1 MSARAALRHLLDVPQ
16 DFRIA
21 YSIET
26 RNLDQFAAQRSL
38 QFFISRLDQ
47 FAAQR
52 SLQFF
57 ISRDGANQSESQRLA
72 VRTLVSSQLFDL
84 FDT

>member
-1 MSARAALRHLLDVPQ
+1 MSARAALRHLLDRRHSGQEDVPQ
-16 DFRIA
+16 GFRIA

-26 RNLDQFAAQRSL
+26 SNLDQFAAQL
-38 QFFISRLDQ
+38 
-47 FAAQR
+47 

-57 ISRDGANQSESQRLA
+57 ISRDGANQSDSQRLA

>member
-16 DFRIA
+16 GFRIA

-26 RNLDQFAAQRSL
+26 SNLDQFAAQH
-38 QFFISRLDQ
+38 
-47 FAAQR
+47 

-57 ISRDGANQSESQRLA
+57 ISRDGANQSDSQRLA

>member
-26 RNLDQFAAQRSL
+26 SN
-38 QFFISRLDQ
+38 LDQ

-57 ISRDGANQSESQRLA
+57 ISRDGANQSDSQRLA